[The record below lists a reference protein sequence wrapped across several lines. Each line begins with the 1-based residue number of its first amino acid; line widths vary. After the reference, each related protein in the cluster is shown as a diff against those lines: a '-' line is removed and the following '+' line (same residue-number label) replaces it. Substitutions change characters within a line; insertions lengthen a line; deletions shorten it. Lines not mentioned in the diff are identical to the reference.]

1 MDDAMDVNF
10 RFLGPD
16 EGGVL
21 TEAIEAAYGTTYDVR
36 WVYDRSEVSARL
48 ADGRYVSCVAESA
61 DGALLCHMGMSLA
74 AAGDAVAHSGQAVTL
89 EAARGQHL
97 FTRTKRFL
105 MDWAREEGLA
115 GMFSEATAAH
125 PYSQRA
131 NIELGAH
138 ETGFLLGWIPA
149 TVAND
154 AAAGA
159 PRRRQSA
166 ALFYTKLNDGQERR
180 VYAPERH
187 HEIVGQ
193 TLALCEL
200 RGTLAKAGPDAE
212 LAGRS
217 ELHVAVDED
226 RNLALFTG
234 HVPGAGAGRRRSR
247 AAGGLLC
254 RGLPQSPHRRR
265 RAADAVAAPGPSQ
278 GRRHCRRL
286 GPRSR
291 AIGLRPVLPA
301 VALGSD
307 VSGGEVRTDL
317 ALDPLQGVVDGLGVA
332 LQLLG
337 DHLVGVA
344 VEVERE
350 DAALEIGEDAGGG
363 GEAGDQAGE
372 LFGGDHL
379 VDRVVDAGAGQDL
392 VQGRVRVPGGGVGL
406 AERASRVER
415 RVLVAGRGLGRR

>member
-1 MDDAMDVNF
+1 MDVNF

-36 WVYDRSEVSARL
+36 WVYDQAEVSARL
-48 ADGRYVSCVAESA
+48 ADGRYVSCIAETE
-61 DGALLCHMGMSLA
+61 GGELLCHIGMSLA
-74 AAGDAVAHSGQAVTL
+74 AAGDAVGHSGQAVTL

-105 MDWAREEGLA
+105 MDWARGEGLA

-149 TVAND
+149 SVSND

-200 RGTLAKAGPDAE
+200 RGTLAKPGPETE
-212 LAGRS
+212 LASRS
-217 ELHVAVDED
+217 ELHVEVDED
-226 RNLALFTG
+226 HNLALITI
-234 HVPGAGAGRRRSR
+234 HAPGADLEEAIGAERHHLFHRT
-247 AAGGLLC
+247 GLDAIYID
-254 RGLPQSPHRRR
+254 LPLEQP
-265 RAADAVAAPGPSQ
+265 ATALVADDLE
-278 GRRHCRRL
+278 RL
-286 GPRSR
+286 G
-291 AIGLRPVLPA
+291 
-301 VALGSD
+301 
-307 VSGGEVRTDL
+307 VSYAGVFPNHRTD
-317 ALDPLQGVVDGLGVA
+317 
-332 LQLLG
+332 G
-337 DHLVGVA
+337 DVLRMQSLH
-344 VEVERE
+344 
-350 DAALEIGEDAGGG
+350 
-363 GEAGDQAGE
+363 
-372 LFGGDHL
+372 
-379 VDRVVDAGAGQDL
+379 
-392 VQGRVRVPGGGVGL
+392 RVRVKADDIAVASDHGQELLDYVL
-406 AERASRVER
+406 AD
-415 RVLVAGRGLGRR
+415 LPQT